1 MTIPPRLIVAGAVVI
16 AIPCGW
22 MLGVLAAE
30 AIVGRDVGAL
40 PVLTIPL
47 GIIGSITFALVRIAA
62 PATRLVILATAF
74 IAAALLA

>member
-1 MTIPPRLIVAGAVVI
+1 
-16 AIPCGW
+16 

>member
-30 AIVGRDVGAL
+30 AIVGHDVGAL

-47 GIIGSITFALVRIAA
+47 GIVSSITFALVRIAA
-62 PATRLVILATAF
+62 PATRLVILLIAF
-74 IAAALLA
+74 IAATLLA

>member
-1 MTIPPRLIVAGAVVI
+1 
-16 AIPCGW
+16 

-30 AIVGRDVGAL
+30 AIVGHDVGAL

-47 GIIGSITFALVRIAA
+47 GIVGSTTFALVRIAA
-62 PATRLVILATAF
+62 PAIRLLILVIAF

>member
-16 AIPCGW
+16 AIPSGW

-30 AIVGRDVGAL
+30 AMVGHDVGVL
-40 PVLTIPL
+40 PVLTIPF
-47 GIIGSITFALVRIAA
+47 GIVGSITFALVRIAA
-62 PATRLVILATAF
+62 PATRLVILVIAF